1 LCVEVR
7 CSTSHILPCELGP
20 ISIYRLLHIFKAFG
34 VLEVVSLF
42 SQPIFS
48 CLYGAF
54 GIKDRTQRG
63 W

>member
-7 CSTSHILPCELGP
+7 CSTSDILARELGAM
-20 ISIYRLLHIFKAFG
+20 SIYRLLPIFKAFG
-34 VLEVVSLF
+34 TLEVVSLF
-42 SQPIFS
+42 SQAIFS

-63 W
+63 